1 MQTVAFDSKWLRGL
15 AIAALYVSVFGCA
28 TPRAPAPKVQRPVA
42 AVPAPVSAPA
52 PAKVQAPPAPVAN
65 PQPVL
70 IPIIAPVS
78 APVAAPALTPA
89 SAEPVEHHIA
99 LILPLKS
106 PTFAGKAAEAVQQGF
121 LAAAALQTNGMP
133 VRVYP
138 CKDEKLEVVALYQQA
153 LKAGAVAV
161 VGPLTI
167 PGVTALAANT
177 NLMVPT
183 LGLNVIEG
191 DRSDQLYYFG
201 LPVETEARQVAQ
213 WATKSGMLNAT
224 VVRTDTAL
232 SKRLA
237 KAFTMNWQRAGG
249 QVQPE
254 IVYSGDPKPLRAIP
268 AEPGNMVFL
277 AAEVDK
283 ARLLRPYINVA
294 LPVYATSQVFAG
306 NGNNL
311 VNFDLAEVHFVDMPW
326 VLQPDHPAVM
336 VYPRVTPPLAQDMER
351 LYAFGIDAYR
361 LMQVIYQHDTEK
373 ALPLDGVTGKVYLY
387 GHVLERE
394 SIVAAVR
401 QGQGVAL
408 EGKAQQTVSKTQQ

>member
-15 AIAALYVSVFGCA
+15 LVAALYVSVFGCA
-28 TPRAPAPKVQRPVA
+28 TPPAPAPKVQRPA
-42 AVPAPVSAPA
+42 AAAPAPV
-52 PAKVQAPPAPVAN
+52 PAKVQAPAPVAA

-70 IPIIAPVS
+70 IPVITPVS
-78 APVAAPALTPA
+78 APLAVPVMTPV
-89 SAEPVEHHIA
+89 STEPVEHHIA

-121 LAAAALQTNGMP
+121 LAAAALQTNGIP

-167 PGVTALAANT
+167 PGVTALAGKSD
-177 NLMVPT
+177 LVVPT
-183 LGLNVIEG
+183 LALNVIEAE
-191 DRSDQLYYFG
+191 RSDQLYFFG

-213 WATKSGMLNAT
+213 WATKSGMLSAI
-224 VVRTDTAL
+224 VVRTDTVA

-237 KAFTMNWQRAGG
+237 RAFTINWQRAGG
-249 QVQPE
+249 QLQPE

-277 AAEVDK
+277 AAEADK

-336 VYPRVTPPLAQDMER
+336 VYPHATPPLTQDMER

-373 ALPLDGVTGKVYLY
+373 ALPLDGVTGKMRLY

-394 SIVAAVR
+394 ATFAAVR
-401 QGQGVAL
+401 QGQGVPL
-408 EGKAQQTVSKTQQ
+408 DGKAQQTVNKTQQ

>member
-1 MQTVAFDSKWLRGL
+1 LIGFDMQTVAFDSKWLRGL
-15 AIAALYVSVFGCA
+15 LIAALYVSVFGCA
-28 TPRAPAPKVQRPVA
+28 TPRAPTPKVQRPATA
-42 AVPAPVSAPA
+42 APAPTKVQAPA
-52 PAKVQAPPAPVAN
+52 PAAI
-65 PQPVL
+65 PQPAL
-70 IPIIAPVS
+70 IPAVVPVVV
-78 APVAAPALTPA
+78 PVITPA
-89 SAEPVEHHIA
+89 STEPVESHIA

-106 PTFAGKAAEAVQQGF
+106 ATFASKAEVVQQGF
-121 LAAAALQTNGMP
+121 LAAAALQTNGIP

-177 NLMVPT
+177 NLVVPT
-183 LGLNVIEG
+183 LALNVIEAE
-191 DRSDQLYYFG
+191 RNDQLYFFG
-201 LPVETEARQVAQ
+201 LPGETEARQVAQ
-213 WATKSGMLNAT
+213 WATKSGMLSAT
-224 VVRTDTAL
+224 VVRTDTAF

-237 KAFTMNWQRAGG
+237 KAFTLNWQRAGG
-249 QVQPE
+249 QVKPE

-268 AEPGNMVFL
+268 ADPGNMVFL

-294 LPVYATSQVFAG
+294 LPLYATSQVYAG

-361 LMQVIYQHDTEK
+361 LMQVVLQHDTEK

-394 SIVAAVR
+394 SIYAAVR
-401 QGQGVAL
+401 QGQGVPL
-408 EGKAQQTVSKTQQ
+408 EGKSQQTVSKSQQ